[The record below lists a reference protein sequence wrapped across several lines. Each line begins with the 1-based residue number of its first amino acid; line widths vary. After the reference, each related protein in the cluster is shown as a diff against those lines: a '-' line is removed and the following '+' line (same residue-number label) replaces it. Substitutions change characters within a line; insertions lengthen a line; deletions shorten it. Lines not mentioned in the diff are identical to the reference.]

1 MCVRGVAAIPMDSS
15 GVHTSQEGAGYAFNS
30 AGGAYRHG
38 VARPF
43 EDKIRVAEI
52 YLEMR
57 EIDPNVSTMAGSC
70 SKCR

>member
-1 MCVRGVAAIPMDSS
+1 MRGVAAIPMESS
-15 GVHTSQEGAGYAFNS
+15 VVHTSQEGEGYTFNS
-30 AGGAYRHG
+30 AGGLYCHG
-38 VARPF
+38 VARLF

-57 EIDPNVSTMAGSC
+57 EIDPNVSTMAVSC